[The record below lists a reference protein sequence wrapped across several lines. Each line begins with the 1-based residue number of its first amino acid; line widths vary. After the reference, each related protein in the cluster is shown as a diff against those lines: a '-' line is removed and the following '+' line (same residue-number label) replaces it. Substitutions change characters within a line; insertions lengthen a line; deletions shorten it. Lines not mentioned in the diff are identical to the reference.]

1 VVGGRILPSGCGP
14 GSGCPARKRAVGNAA
29 FGNAVRPHTREQS
42 PPVDLDA
49 ERAEEAGA
57 QEQRRHG
64 LHPQGEARHGLGG
77 GDAPDEEAKAEE
89 VHHLRPNEQH
99 VWVRH
104 HQPQQ
109 EHPRYQ
115 NARRDCRPRGL
126 TQFPPPG
133 LRLLHRDRG
142 LAVLGVVR
150 SRPRHAPLC
159 APSRLQCAVA
169 TVRRAPLRPRRRHRR
184 RAHRQPALGERSR
197 HIDAGV
203 RGNLTRG
210 GRIPPLALVCAP
222 LREPRRTGGANGH
235 PRLKRRP
242 RGHAARRMARHPPL
256 RPSLGGVR
264 AGRRHPRLLL
274 VIPPRPGRCAC
285 GVPCGRRGR
294 ASRGGVRPTDA
305 ELLSSAEERCGRAA
319 GLELV
324 ADGGRS
330 QEGLGGLRQGLGDL
344 VGAIRG
350 DLWAHR
356 YVVGMICED
365 DHHASAHLD
374 SPACL
379 GVDSASKTTTLRQ
392 CPWVLQGKVSAA
404 RWPCSSR
411 ESPSIL
417 DKQLQLN
424 MKLGTY
430 PRVPRNQR
438 LIGAKVPP
446 ERGRFR
452 LRCADGAVLMVST
465 GPPVRYPQR
474 TKLLPITDSTLTLLF
489 SRQNQR

>member
-1 VVGGRILPSGCGP
+1 MASYAAAPGMPPSARPPVSSVRWPPYAAPPCAPGGAIAAGP
-14 GSGCPARKRAVGNAA
+14 ID
-29 FGNAVRPHTREQS
+29 S
-42 PPVDLDA
+42 PPWASGPV
-49 ERAEEAGA
+49 
-57 QEQRRHG
+57 
-64 LHPQGEARHGLGG
+64 
-77 GDAPDEEAKAEE
+77 
-89 VHHLRPNEQH
+89 
-99 VWVRH
+99 
-104 HQPQQ
+104 
-109 EHPRYQ
+109 
-115 NARRDCRPRGL
+115 
-126 TQFPPPG
+126 
-133 LRLLHRDRG
+133 
-142 LAVLGVVR
+142 
-150 SRPRHAPLC
+150 
-159 APSRLQCAVA
+159 
-169 TVRRAPLRPRRRHRR
+169 
-184 RAHRQPALGERSR
+184 
-197 HIDAGV
+197 I
-203 RGNLTRG
+203 LTRG
-210 GRIPPLALVCAP
+210 SGEISLVGVAFHPWRWYAPRCVSPGAPGGPTGIPGSNGVPGVMLPGGWLDTPPCARP
-222 LREPRRTGGANGH
+222 WVGYAPGGVIPACCSSYLPGPGGAPVGYPAGGGGGRH
-235 PRLKRRP
+235 VVAS
-242 RGHAARRMARHPPL
+242 GRRMQNCSP
-256 RPSLGGVR
+256 VR
-264 AGRRHPRLLL
+264 RSDA
-274 VIPPRPGRCAC
+274 
-285 GVPCGRRGR
+285 
-294 ASRGGVRPTDA
+294 A
-305 ELLSSAEERCGRAA
+305 ELRDWSS
-319 GLELV
+319 L
-324 ADGGRS
+324 DGGRS

-356 YVVGMICED
+356 HVVGMICED

-411 ESPSIL
+411 ESPPIL

-424 MKLGTY
+424 IRLGTY